1 MTEFDPPLDVGIAPF
16 VLVLMDAGIETFES
30 CQGGA
35 GHSYPVPTVRFHGKR
50 GEGFKALAALQEC
63 GAPVRSVRRIWTI
76 DDGEPTGPYWE
87 VTFNPDACIPRT

>member
-50 GEGFKALAALQEC
+50 GEGFR
-63 GAPVRSVRRIWTI
+63 PSPRFRNV
-76 DDGEPTGPYWE
+76 EPPSGQFVESGLLMTANQRGLTGK
-87 VTFNPDACIPRT
+87 